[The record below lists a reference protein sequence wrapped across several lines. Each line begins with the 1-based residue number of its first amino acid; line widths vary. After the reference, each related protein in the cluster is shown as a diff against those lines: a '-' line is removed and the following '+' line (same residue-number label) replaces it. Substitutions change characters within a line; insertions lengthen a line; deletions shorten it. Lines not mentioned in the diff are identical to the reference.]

1 MNEELAAHEKFAELH
16 PCQDLDTVQGIL
28 EIYYRFEQIMKEVS
42 GMDRVTFQPGGGG
55 NHAVYTAASV
65 VRAYWEEKGQL
76 DQRNEV
82 ITTIFP
88 THVTR
93 PPRLQQVSKSLPYIL
108 TKMVSP
114 TSKH

>member
-1 MNEELAAHEKFAELH
+1 MKYNPRVNEELAAHEKFAELH

-42 GMDRVTFQPGGGG
+42 GMDRVTFQPGGG

-82 ITTIFP
+82 ITTIFSHP
-88 THVTR
+88 
-93 PPRLQQVSKSLPYIL
+93 
-108 TKMVSP
+108 M
-114 TSKH
+114 